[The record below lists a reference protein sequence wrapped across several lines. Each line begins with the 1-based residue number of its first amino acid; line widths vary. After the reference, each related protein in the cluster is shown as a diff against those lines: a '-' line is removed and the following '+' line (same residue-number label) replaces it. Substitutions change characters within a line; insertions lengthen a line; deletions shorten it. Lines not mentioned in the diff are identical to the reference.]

1 MALVTASSLPAGAAY
16 VADRAAALAGIPKS
30 TLHYW
35 DRAAIWTPSVSRTK
49 VKRWSFSDLLALRLI
64 DWLRREDKPEA
75 PSRVPNTSMAK
86 IRQALGSVEHLGDR
100 LVEESV
106 IVSVDS
112 RGGIVIH
119 AGTEVFIP
127 LRHGYAQ
134 TVASDEGLD
143 LLRPWSLHPHIIGPD
158 LSEPGP
164 TLRIIPGKLS
174 GEPHVVDT
182 RIPTQTIWGL
192 SHQGFDS
199 DGIIELY
206 PRLTPEN
213 VHDAI
218 DLEERLARNLR
229 HAA

>member
-1 MALVTASSLPAGAAY
+1 MVVSRLPAGAAY
-16 VADRAAALAGIPKS
+16 IANRAAALAGIPKS

-35 DRAAIWTPSVSRTK
+35 DRAGIWSPSVSRTK

-75 PSRVPNTSMAK
+75 LFEVPRTSMAR
-86 IRQALGSVEHLGDR
+86 IRQALGSVENLGDH
-100 LVEESV
+100 LSEESV
-106 IVSVDS
+106 IVSVDP
-112 RGGIVIH
+112 RGGIVIR
-119 AGTEVFIP
+119 AGTDIFIP

-134 TVASDEGLD
+134 FLASDEGLD
-143 LLRPWSLHPHIIGPD
+143 LLRPWHVHPHIIGPD

-182 RIPTQTIWGL
+182 RIPTATIWGL
-192 SHQGFDS
+192 SRQGFDS
-199 DGIIELY
+199 GDIIELY

-213 VHDAI
+213 VKDAV
-218 DLEERLARNLR
+218 DLEDRLERNLR
-229 HAA
+229 QAA

>member
-1 MALVTASSLPAGAAY
+1 MTVSSLPAGAAY

-35 DRAAIWTPSVSRTK
+35 DRAGIWIPTVSRTR

-64 DWLRREDKPEA
+64 DWLRKEEKPEA
-75 PSRVPNTSMAK
+75 PLRVPKTSMTK
-86 IRQALGSVEHLGDR
+86 IRRALESVEDFGDR
-100 LVEESV
+100 LREESV
-106 IVSVDS
+106 IVSVDLK
-112 RGGIVIH
+112 GGIVIH
-119 AGTEVFIP
+119 AGTDVFIP

-134 TVASDEGLD
+134 TLASGQGLD
-143 LLRPWSLHPHIIGPD
+143 LLRPWSIHPYIVGPD
-158 LSEPGP
+158 LLEPGP

-192 SHQGFDS
+192 SSQRFDT
-199 DGIIELY
+199 DQILELY
-206 PRLTPEN
+206 PRLTREN
-213 VHDAI
+213 VKDAV
-218 DLEERLARNLR
+218 DLEGQLERNLR